1 MDLPKLQN
9 MLLPPLLSSIS
20 LPQKYKQL
28 GKVIIKTVDSINA
41 EYEPY
46 ERYVLSIFQQ
56 LETTALNEFSGQL

>member
-1 MDLPKLQN
+1 
-9 MLLPPLLSSIS
+9 MLLPPLLSSTS
-20 LPQKYKQL
+20 LLQKYKQL

>member
-1 MDLPKLQN
+1 
-9 MLLPPLLSSIS
+9 MLLPPLLSSTS
-20 LPQKYKQL
+20 LLQKYKQL
-28 GKVIIKTVDSINA
+28 GKVIIKTVDSINT

>member
-1 MDLPKLQN
+1 
-9 MLLPPLLSSIS
+9 MLLPPLLSSTS
-20 LPQKYKQL
+20 LLQKYKQL
-28 GKVIIKTVDSINA
+28 GKVIIKTVDSINI

>member
-1 MDLPKLQN
+1 